1 VTTVNNLFKTA
12 DYTVSYTSGTVHTA
26 PLGYRTGVFQAQL
39 SDGDI
44 IVLQG
49 RVGPE
54 MDFADIIT
62 SVNAPIIYEVLLAP
76 EMRVLVA
83 NTSGE
88 TVVARITG

>member
-1 VTTVNNLFKTA
+1 MTTGNNLFKTA

-39 SDGDI
+39 SDGDT

-54 MDFADIIT
+54 MDFADILT
-62 SVNAPIIYEVLLAP
+62 SVGMPIIYEVVLAP
-76 EMRVLVA
+76 EMRVVA
-83 NTSGE
+83 TNTSGE
-88 TVVARITG
+88 PVIARITG

>member
-1 VTTVNNLFKTA
+1 MTTGNNLFKTA

-39 SDGDI
+39 QTGDN

-54 MDFADIIT
+54 MEFKDILE
-62 SVNAPIIYEVLLAP
+62 SDGMPIIYEVVLAP
-76 EMRVLVA
+76 EMRVVVT
-83 NTSGE
+83 NTSGQP
-88 TVVARITG
+88 VVARITG